1 MSKVFNYE
9 KLKKKALAILE
20 KNRDIYFFS
29 DLAIELGMSRQYLY
43 ERGFSPDKDDALKE
57 ALENNKKFI
66 KRDLRVKWY
75 NNNNS
80 TTQVALY
87 KLLADDEELKRLNN
101 NADINLTG
109 SVSVAL
115 VEFVGDKN
123 NEQSESSDSKIIPT
137 VTN

>member
-20 KNRDIYFFS
+20 KKRDIYFFS

-66 KRDLRVKWY
+66 KRGLRVKWY
-75 NNNNS
+75 NNDNA

-101 NADINLTG
+101 NSDINLTG
-109 SVSVAL
+109 DGLKIVVQDERAKNAL
-115 VEFVGDKN
+115 EEV
-123 NEQSESSDSKIIPT
+123 
-137 VTN
+137 

>member
-1 MSKVFNYE
+1 MPKVFNYE

-20 KNRDIYFFS
+20 KKRDIYFFS

-66 KRDLRVKWY
+66 KRGLRVKWY
-75 NNNNS
+75 NNDNA

-101 NADINLTG
+101 NADINLTSDG
-109 SVSVAL
+109 LKIVVQDERAKKAL
-115 VEFVGDKN
+115 EEV
-123 NEQSESSDSKIIPT
+123 
-137 VTN
+137 

>member
-20 KNRDIYFFS
+20 KHKDIYFFS
-29 DLAIELGMSRQYLY
+29 DLAIELGVSRQYLY

-66 KRDLRVKWY
+66 KRGLRVKWY
-75 NNNNS
+75 NNDNA

-101 NADINLTG
+101 NSDINLTG

-123 NEQSESSDSKIIPT
+123 NEQSESSDSEIIPT